1 MQRTRKR
8 YFDENIPDDVQAVLD
23 VSAIMGI
30 AEFRVFDIAYREW
43 HGEDADEATIE
54 RYFTPYMFH
63 DVVPPWV
70 RHFCNRV
77 LELDRLGR
85 LDPTFFG
92 VLRRPASKD
101 QVNKGRLYAL
111 CLVTTMV
118 VLFLLAE
125 LGATQFCL
133 FPPCY

>member
-1 MQRTRKR
+1 MPKTRKR
-8 YFDENIPDDVQAVLD
+8 YFDENIPDDVQGVLD

-30 AEFRVFDIAYREW
+30 AEFRLFAIAYREW
-43 HGEDADEATIE
+43 HGEDAEEATIE
-54 RYFTPYMFH
+54 RYFTPYMFN

-77 LELDRLGR
+77 LDLDRLGR

-92 VLRRPASKD
+92 VLRRRATKD
-101 QVNKGRLYAL
+101 QVRKGRLYAF

-118 VLFLLAE
+118 TLFLLAE
-125 LGATQFCL
+125 LTADKYCL